1 MAIADG
7 DTLTILD
14 AEQMQH
20 KIRLSGIDAPES
32 KQPFSQKSKQA
43 LSDAVLG
50 EDVAIHWKEKDR
62 YRPAMKPS

>member
-1 MAIADG
+1 
-7 DTLTILD
+7 
-14 AEQMQH
+14 MQH

-43 LSDAVLG
+43 LSDAVFG
-50 EDVAIHWKEKDR
+50 KDVAIHWREKDR